1 MKPVACV
8 IPCWMLWVA
17 GTSVTSSEPSLP
29 RIASF
34 CWISGSM
41 IIVVLIAPPPGRNK
55 CAAIIAWVGKAFS
68 NPAARKAIRAQA
80 KWGRQDNAQV
90 SSPNAPRRSG
100 TRGRPRPR
108 LCQASQQLGELARPH
123 CAMERR
129 HTGFIL
135 SVWIR
140 AGPNQEL
147 HDGVLR
153 VGVPRRRPWS
163 SISRVVEGFGTTPVS
178 RADVRASGHE
188 LLGDVSL
195 VRRSR
200 NVQGCLASVSVGG
213 DFL

>member
-8 IPCWMLWVA
+8 TPCWMLWVA
-17 GTSVTSSEPSLP
+17 GTSVTSSEASLP

-108 LCQASQQLGELARPH
+108 LCQASQQLGELARPREH
-123 CAMERR
+123 GPVAGGQLDDLPAWRGELAAQRR
-129 HTGFIL
+129 I
-135 SVWIR
+135 
-140 AGPNQEL
+140 
-147 HDGVLR
+147 
-153 VGVPRRRPWS
+153 
-163 SISRVVEGFGTTPVS
+163 
-178 RADVRASGHE
+178 
-188 LLGDVSL
+188 
-195 VRRSR
+195 
-200 NVQGCLASVSVGG
+200 GG
-213 DFL
+213 DHPLLNSPRAYSRIRPLANA